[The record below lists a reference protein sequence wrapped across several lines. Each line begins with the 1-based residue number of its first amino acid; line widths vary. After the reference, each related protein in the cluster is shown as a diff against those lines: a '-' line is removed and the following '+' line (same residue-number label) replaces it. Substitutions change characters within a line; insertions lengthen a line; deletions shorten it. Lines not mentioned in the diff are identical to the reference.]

1 MAMLRRSPS
10 AGRFAEGR
18 YRELR
23 SHWRRRIS
31 RRLLL
36 LVAIT
41 WTTWLLVSWLGDGW
55 VRWYG
60 GFMLGA
66 FVMMAVA
73 VWTTPPESIQRWGA
87 GAEGERRTAREL
99 KALERRG
106 WHMTHDLDW
115 PGAGNIDH
123 LVIGTGGIFVID
135 SKAWNGV
142 VSVDDAGATIT
153 PRDDADRAWT
163 ERGQRNH
170 QIRAARAVARAL
182 AARSGAAVPAPHSVV
197 AVWAPFPQRVAV
209 SGDVTYVAGDQLT
222 DWLHSRPRQLSREQV
237 ALASVAVGADLLSE
251 ALPA

>member
-23 SHWRRRIS
+23 SRWRRRIS

-36 LVAIT
+36 LIAIT
-41 WTTWLLVSWLGDGW
+41 WTACLLVSWLGDGW

-60 GFMLGA
+60 GVMLGA

-73 VWTTPPESIQRWGA
+73 VWTTPPESIQRWGV
-87 GAEGERRTAREL
+87 GAEGERRTGREL
-99 KALERRG
+99 KTLARRG
-106 WHMTHDLDW
+106 WNVTHDLDW

-153 PRDDADRAWT
+153 PRDDPDRAWT
-163 ERGQRNH
+163 ERGQRNR
-170 QIRAARAVARAL
+170 QTRAARAVARAL
-182 AARSGAAVPAPHSVV
+182 AARSGIAVPAPCSVV
-197 AVWAPFPQRVAV
+197 VVWASFPQRVAV
-209 SGDVTYVAGDQLT
+209 SGDVSYVAGDQLA
-222 DWLHSRPRQLSREQV
+222 DWLHSRPRELSSEQV
-237 ALASVAVGADLLSE
+237 TRLSVAVGTDLLSD